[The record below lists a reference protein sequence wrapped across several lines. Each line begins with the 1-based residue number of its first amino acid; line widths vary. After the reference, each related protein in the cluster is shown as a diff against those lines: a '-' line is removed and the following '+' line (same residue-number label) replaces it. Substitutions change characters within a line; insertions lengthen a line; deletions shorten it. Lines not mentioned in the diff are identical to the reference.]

1 MDCVLQAVQTCWY
14 HRWQCFRFTSMP
26 LEGRRGCFIQGA
38 LPVCIDRL
46 TLQSQHSEKLMGQV
60 MSRVESLR
68 SSTGQEGMKIGH
80 NTCTS
85 NLPIAGRRRCPGIR
99 WDPNCFD
106 IQTRS
111 LKLTNLTLALFWPAG
126 AVFAGTVGS
135 EIRCTIC
142 VQVYHQAPAR
152 SSGLTF
158 VRTDGCRARPCA
170 APGRNGQG
178 GSKW

>member
-68 SSTGQEGMKIGH
+68 SSTGQERMKIGH

-142 VQVYHQAPAR
+142 VQVYHQ
-152 SSGLTF
+152 SSGEVERLD
-158 VRTDGCRARPCA
+158 VRENRWVQS
-170 APGRNGQG
+170 APLR
-178 GSKW
+178 SPRS